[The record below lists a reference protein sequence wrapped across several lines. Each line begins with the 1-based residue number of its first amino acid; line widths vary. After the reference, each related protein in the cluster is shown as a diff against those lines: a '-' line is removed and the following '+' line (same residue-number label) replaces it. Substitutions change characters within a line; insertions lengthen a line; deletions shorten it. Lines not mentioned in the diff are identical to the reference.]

1 MTLSQDDLNVLCD
14 TRFFPARFRI
24 AQELDQLLSRLKDAL
39 SDELKG
45 WPLPVEG
52 VDTSRGK
59 IFRGENYRQF
69 PYHLLDFPR
78 RFDAK
83 GIFAMRSLCRWGHEW
98 SFTLHLQAEGLH
110 PFREKLI
117 GSREHL
123 LKQDVWWCVN
133 DTPWEYHFEE
143 DNYRRLDD
151 LSADDFLRRCRQG
164 SFIKLSR
171 QLPLERTAEVPEF
184 GLKTFR
190 LYRQC
195 LS

>member
-69 PYHLLDFPR
+69 PYHLLDYPR

-83 GIFAMRSLCRWGHEW
+83 GVFAMRSLCRWGNEW
-98 SFTLHLQAEGLH
+98 SFTLHLQGEGLQ
-110 PFREKLI
+110 PFREKLTTA
-117 GSREHL
+117 RDRL
-123 LKQDVWWCVN
+123 LKAEVWWCTN
-133 DTPWEYHFEE
+133 DTPWEYHFEK
-143 DNYRRLDD
+143 DNYRKLVEIRPDE
-151 LSADDFLRRCRQG
+151 FEHRCLEG
-164 SFIKLSR
+164 SFVKLSR
-171 QLPLERTAEVPEF
+171 QLPLARTGEVVEF
-184 GLKTFR
+184 GQDTFR
-190 LYRQC
+190 LFRQC